1 MAAKDDL
8 VSFSYDSLPSADSWI
23 RILRIL
29 PDSTSDL
36 IRCSMTSVEL
46 NPATEDT
53 CLSYTWGAPALSKAI
68 TVNSQRLPVRE
79 NLHAFLRECTI
90 RKQCINTSLWIDAVC
105 INQDDI
111 AEKNKQ
117 VAMMGEIYSHAKQV
131 IIWLGS
137 GDTLVEAAIDH
148 VKRYMDEVPYDP
160 EAADAE
166 LEKID
171 GTSINTKPVDDLG
184 RPVREYWDNYD
195 VIGEFYFN
203 LGFTSIPCIVVRVN
217 K

>member
-1 MAAKDDL
+1 MGQT
-8 VSFSYDSLPSADSWI
+8 Y
-23 RILRIL
+23 
-29 PDSTSDL
+29 
-36 IRCSMTSVEL
+36 
-46 NPATEDT
+46 
-53 CLSYTWGAPALSKAI
+53 
-68 TVNSQRLPVRE
+68 SQ
-79 NLHAFLRECTI
+79 
-90 RKQCINTSLWIDAVC
+90 
-105 INQDDI
+105 
-111 AEKNKQ
+111 
-117 VAMMGEIYSHAKQV
+117 AKQV

-137 GDTLVEAAIDH
+137 GNTLVEAAIDH
-148 VKRYMDEVPYDP
+148 VKRYIDEVPYDP